1 MFTTTSHHP
10 YRAHRIP
17 TLSQRDMVATS
28 HHLAAQAGLQILQA
42 GGKRPYH
49 TIIPGFLTKKG
60 TLIGGT
66 DSRADGIVAAY

>member
-1 MFTTTSHHP
+1 
-10 YRAHRIP
+10 
-17 TLSQRDMVATS
+17 MVATS

-66 DSRADGIVAAY
+66 DSRADGIVAVY